1 MHDPITHTRLSTQLL
16 EDLAG
21 KPDVPAWGAP
31 IDFSRVVT
39 GAKTA
44 AKWLGFALMG
54 AAYLVLL
61 ILLLALAATYTGA
74 L

>member
-1 MHDPITHTRLSTQLL
+1 MNTAARIAALMLDELT
-16 EDLAG
+16 G

-31 IDFSRVVT
+31 IDFSRVVA

-44 AKWLGFALMG
+44 AKWFGFALMG

-61 ILLLALAATYTGA
+61 ILLVALAATYTGA